1 MRKISLSA
9 PFIEADDVEAVNE
22 VMRSGR
28 LSLGPKLEEFEDA
41 LAEYTGR
48 KYAVAMNSGT
58 SALHI
63 AVKCLGIGR
72 GDRII
77 VPPFTFVASANCIL
91 YEGAFPI
98 FMDIDPVTM
107 NLDFRK
113 VEDYLESTP
122 YPVKSMAAVDVFGM
136 PYDKVYAKILSEQ
149 YGFSVI
155 EDSAESLGAG
165 FRGQKTGSFGD
176 ISIFAFY
183 PNKQITT
190 LGEGGALLTDDKD
203 VYRLAKS
210 YTNQGR
216 EAGNH
221 VRLGYN
227 YRITESACAMGISQL
242 SKIDRILNMR
252 SKVAQWYRGRL
263 KDCLGIGLPEDRD
276 SWFVYV
282 IRLTECDRDHL
293 MKELL
298 SRYIECSVYFKP
310 LHLMPHYR
318 ELGYKKG
325 MFPMCEYV
333 SDRSLALPFHTGMS
347 EEDVDYVCKSIKE
360 ILY

>member
-1 MRKISLSA
+1 MRKIPLSA

-22 VMRSGR
+22 VVRSGR

-41 LAEYTGR
+41 LAEHTGR

-72 GDRII
+72 GDRVI

-113 VEDYLESTP
+113 VEEYLESTP
-122 YPVKSMAAVDVFGM
+122 YPVKSMVAVDVFGM

-176 ISIFAFY
+176 ISFFAFY

-190 LGEGGALLTDDKD
+190 GEGGALLTDDKNI
-203 VYRLAKS
+203 YKLAKS
-210 YTNQGR
+210 YANQGR
-216 EAGNH
+216 ENGDH
-221 VRLGYN
+221 IRLGYN
-227 YRITESACAMGISQL
+227 YRLDEMSCALGISQL
-242 SKIDRILNMR
+242 KKIDRILGMR
-252 SKVAQWYRGRL
+252 RQVADWYSNRL
-263 KDCLGIGLPEDRD
+263 YKLMGLDLPKFRE

-282 IRLTECDRDHL
+282 IRLTECDRDYL
-293 MKELL
+293 MQELL
-298 SRYIECSVYFKP
+298 KRNIECSVYFKP
-310 LHLMPHYR
+310 LHLMPHYK